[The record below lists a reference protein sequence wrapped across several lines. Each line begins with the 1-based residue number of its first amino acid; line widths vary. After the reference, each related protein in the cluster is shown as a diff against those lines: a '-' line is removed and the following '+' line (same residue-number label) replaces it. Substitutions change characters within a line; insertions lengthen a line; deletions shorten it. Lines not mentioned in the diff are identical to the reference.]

1 MPGTQSNQRRIATS
15 EVPASQI
22 VLYVGAKSDLASFH
36 ASHLRDAGYEL
47 HAVLTPQEALEKIGQ
62 VKVNAVVIG
71 HGLGLADRIQ
81 IEQAIRRLQ
90 PKPRVVLLYETSIS
104 QTEQA
109 DAVLNINSEPQH
121 LAQTIRYL
129 LTGAD

>member
-1 MPGTQSNQRRIATS
+1 MASPQSNQRQISTS
-15 EVPASQI
+15 EVAV
-22 VLYVGAKSDLASFH
+22 VLYVTDKSDVAAFH
-36 ASHLRDAGYEL
+36 ASHLRDAGYDL
-47 HAVLTPQEALEKIGQ
+47 HAVFTRHEALEKIER
-62 VKVNAVVIG
+62 VRMNAVVIG
-71 HGLGLADRIQ
+71 HGLALADRIQ
-81 IEQAIRRLQ
+81 IEEAIRQLQ

-129 LTGAD
+129 LTGHD

>member
-1 MPGTQSNQRRIATS
+1 MPGTQSNQQRIATS
-15 EVPASQI
+15 EVSTAQI
-22 VLYVGAKSDLASFH
+22 ILYVGGKSDLASFH

-47 HAVLTPQEALEKIGQ
+47 HLVLTPREAFEIMAQ
-62 VKVNAVVIG
+62 IRINAVVIG

-81 IEQAIRRLQ
+81 IEEAIRRLH
-90 PKPRVVLLYETSIS
+90 PKPRIVLLYETSIS

-129 LTGAD
+129 

>member
-1 MPGTQSNQRRIATS
+1 MATSQSNQQRTSTS
-15 EVPASQI
+15 EVAV
-22 VLYVGAKSDLASFH
+22 VLYVTDKSDVAAFQV
-36 ASHLRDAGYEL
+36 SHLRDAGYEL
-47 HAVLTPQEALEKIGQ
+47 HAVFSPHDALEKIEHIR
-62 VKVNAVVIG
+62 VNAVVIG
-71 HGLGLADRIQ
+71 HRLGLTDRIQ
-81 IEQAIRRLQ
+81 IEDAVRRLS

-129 LTGAD
+129 LTGTH